1 VGVDPAA
8 VRRMRGA
15 SVELD
20 ADAILILVVQVP
32 VAAAVPAL
40 GLPSCCGQ
48 AMGAFHAVNVVPFQ
62 R

>member
-1 VGVDPAA
+1 
-8 VRRMRGA
+8 MRGD

-20 ADAILILVVQVP
+20 ADAVVLIQVVQVP
-32 VAAAVPAL
+32 VTAAVPAV
-40 GLPSCCGQ
+40 GLPSCRGQ